1 MQTSSFHWLA
11 SVGIWVCDLMQ
22 MSAEET
28 QAKRQSIKKELEAT
42 PAAISPEL
50 HLREHVGYWG
60 SLTYL
65 SLSAGHLYQ
74 EAMVAR
80 CLGVPVLLLEKGVAV
95 TQ

>member
-1 MQTSSFHWLA
+1 
-11 SVGIWVCDLMQ
+11 MQ

-42 PAAISPEL
+42 PAAISLEL

-80 CLGVPVLLLEKGVAV
+80 CLGFLSCCWRRELQLPNRAQV
-95 TQ
+95 

>member
-1 MQTSSFHWLA
+1 M
-11 SVGIWVCDLMQ
+11 GIWVCDLMQ